1 MAVRGDLTVD
11 YTVSPRVATIA
22 APSTTITIQDMYDTL
37 ATEHA
42 RVYNSTYPALVK
54 AGGKDDLGGGK
65 RVGITATLLNS
76 KVAFEARL
84 GPTYVQCSV
93 TDGNLVAVDAS
104 NVSTTPVQVT
114 AFTQIVIERS
124 TSPSLVKAGGLV
136 VVGE

>member
-22 APSTTITIQDMYDTL
+22 APSTTVTIQDMYDTL

-42 RVYNSTYPALVK
+42 RAYNSTYTVLIK
-54 AGGKDDLGGGK
+54 AAGKDDLGGGK

-76 KVAFEARL
+76 KIAFEARP
-84 GPTYVQCSV
+84 GPTYIQCSV

-104 NVSTTPVQVT
+104 DVSMTSVQVT
-114 AFTQIVIERS
+114 AFTQIVVEKS